1 MGAEVYSTR
10 NNGLPPVVVKGR
22 LKGGNTR
29 LRGIVSQYVSSLL
42 IHCPLIENDSAFEV
56 YDVHERT
63 DPRVGE

>member
-10 NNGLPPVVVKGR
+10 NNGLPPVVVKGS

-42 IHCPLIENDSAFEV
+42 IHCPLIENDFEFEV